1 VAENEWSKK
10 MEHLAHGYETTITD
24 EDLTDVNINPNGST
38 LPEAES
44 KNLLSRDALQLYLQ
58 QIKNYKLLTREEEV
72 ELARRVYENN
82 DEEAVN
88 QLVTSNL
95 RLVAKIAMDFRRYW
109 AKNLLDLIQ
118 EGNLGLVQAARKF
131 DHTRGVKFSYY
142 ASFWI
147 KAYMWKF
154 IMDNWKLVKI
164 GTTQSQRKLFF
175 NLARER
181 NRLKAF
187 GFIPEAK
194 LVAKRLDVKEEEVV
208 EMTQRLE
215 GSELSL
221 STPMGEDSRETY
233 EAFLKDPTVPVDDRL
248 AEKQRRGIF
257 LEKLKEFRKRL
268 TKREAEIFDKR
279 IMAEEPLVLQA
290 LGDKYNISRE
300 RVRQIQE
307 RIIKN
312 IRRWSDEEIP
322 NFEKD
327 YKDSVKI
334 DKEAFH
340 SLKN

>member
-1 VAENEWSKK
+1 
-10 MEHLAHGYETTITD
+10 MEHLAYEIEATSPD
-24 EDLTDVNINPNGST
+24 EDTTNINIALNRSRGSQT
-38 LPEAES
+38 D
-44 KNLLSRDALQLYLQ
+44 NQDILSGDALQIYLQ
-58 QIKNYKLLTREEEV
+58 QIRHYKLLTREEEV

-109 AKNLLDLIQ
+109 AKNVLDLIQ
-118 EGNLGLVQAARKF
+118 EGNLGLLQAARKF
-131 DHTRGVKFSYY
+131 DPNRGVKFSYY

-154 IMDNWKLVKI
+154 IMDNWKLVKV

-181 NRLKAF
+181 NRLEAF
-187 GFIPEAK
+187 GFVPEPK
-194 LVAKRLDVKEEEVV
+194 LVAKRLDVKEEDVI
-208 EMTQRLE
+208 EMIQRLE

-233 EAFLKDPTVPVDDRL
+233 EAFLKDPTVPIDDRL
-248 AEKQRRGIF
+248 SEKQRQLIF
-257 LEKLKEFRKRL
+257 VDKLKEFRKRL
-268 TKREAEIFDKR
+268 TKREADIFDKR
-279 IMAEEPLVLQA
+279 IMAEEPLILQE
-290 LGDKYNISRE
+290 LGDMYHISRE
-300 RVRQIQE
+300 RVRQIQK

-322 NFEKD
+322 NFEDD
-327 YKDSVKI
+327 YEDSVNG
-334 DKEAFH
+334 DTEAFH
-340 SLKN
+340 SSDN

>member
-1 VAENEWSKK
+1 
-10 MEHLAHGYETTITD
+10 MEDFAYDYGNTLPDAD
-24 EDLTDVNINPNGST
+24 ANSVNIAPDTSRAYQT
-38 LPEAES
+38 ES
-44 KNLLSRDALQLYLQ
+44 QDSLSRDGLQVYLQ
-58 QIKNYKLLTREEEV
+58 QIKDYKLLNREEEV

-109 AKNLLDLIQ
+109 AKNVLDLIQ

-131 DHTRGVKFSYY
+131 DPNRGVKFSYY

-187 GFIPEAK
+187 GFIPEPE

-221 STPMGEDSRETY
+221 STPRGEDSRETY
-233 EAFLKDPTVPVDDRL
+233 EAFLKDPAQPIDDRL
-248 AEKQRRGIF
+248 SEKQRQVIF
-257 LEKLKEFRKRL
+257 LEKLKEFRERL
-268 TKREAEIFDKR
+268 TEREADIFDKR
-279 IMAEEPLVLQA
+279 IMAEEPHILQE
-290 LGDKYNISRE
+290 LGDKYHISRE

-307 RIIKN
+307 KIIKN
-312 IRRWSDEEIP
+312 IKKWSEEEIP
-322 NFEKD
+322 NFAED
-327 YKDSVKI
+327 YEEIENERRIES
-334 DKEAFH
+334 
-340 SLKN
+340 

>member
-1 VAENEWSKK
+1 
-10 MEHLAHGYETTITD
+10 MEHLAHGYESTTSD
-24 EDLTDVNINPNGST
+24 EDISNGKIDPNRSRMSQG
-38 LPEAES
+38 ES
-44 KNLLSRDALQLYLQ
+44 QDILSRDGLQLYLQ
-58 QIKNYKLLTREEEV
+58 QIKNYKLLSREEEV
-72 ELARRVYENN
+72 ALARRVYENN

-109 AKNLLDLIQ
+109 AKNVLDLIQ

-131 DHTRGVKFSYY
+131 DPSRGVKFSYY

-181 NRLKAF
+181 NRLAAF
-187 GFIPEAK
+187 GFVPDPK
-194 LVAKRLDVKEEEVV
+194 LVANRLDVKEEEVI
-208 EMTQRLE
+208 EMTKRLE
-215 GSELSL
+215 GGELSL

-233 EAFLKDPTVPVDDRL
+233 EAFLKDPAMPVDDRL
-248 AEKQRRGIF
+248 SKKQRRRIF

-290 LGDKYNISRE
+290 LGEKYHISRE

-307 RIIKN
+307 KIIKN
-312 IRRWSDEEIP
+312 IRTWSDEEIP
-322 NFEKD
+322 NFEED
-327 YKDSVKI
+327 YKGSEDM
-334 DKEAFH
+334 DTEAFH
-340 SLKN
+340 FKNN

>member
-1 VAENEWSKK
+1 
-10 MEHLAHGYETTITD
+10 MEDFAYDYGNTLPDAD
-24 EDLTDVNINPNGST
+24 ANSVNIAPDASRSYQT
-38 LPEAES
+38 ES
-44 KNLLSRDALQLYLQ
+44 QDSLSRDALQVYLQ
-58 QIKNYKLLTREEEV
+58 QIKDYKLLNREEEV

-109 AKNLLDLIQ
+109 AKNVLDLIQ

-131 DHTRGVKFSYY
+131 DPNRGVKFSYY

-187 GFIPEAK
+187 GFIPEPK

-221 STPMGEDSRETY
+221 STPRGEDSRETY
-233 EAFLKDPTVPVDDRL
+233 EAFLKDPAQPIDDRL
-248 AEKQRRGIF
+248 SEKQRQVIF
-257 LEKLKEFRKRL
+257 LEKLKEFRERL
-268 TKREAEIFDKR
+268 TEREADIFDKR
-279 IMAEEPLVLQA
+279 IMAEEPHILQE
-290 LGDKYNISRE
+290 LGDKYHISRE

-307 RIIKN
+307 KIIKN
-312 IRRWSDEEIP
+312 IKRWSEEEIP
-322 NFEKD
+322 NFAED
-327 YKDSVKI
+327 YEEIENERRIES
-334 DKEAFH
+334 
-340 SLKN
+340 